1 MTYIDLRKLSSGE
14 LKQIRRQVIRLKEM
28 GKSGKEIEELTGVRQ
43 NRASEIWTAY
53 QSRGEA
59 ALEVN
64 QGGRPEG
71 AGRILLPAE
80 EAEVRET
87 IETRQPTEFG
97 LPGSLW
103 TLKKVCEYVWK
114 TYRKKMSDRCASD
127 YMRRWG
133 LSCQRPVKRARKQ
146 DPERIQ
152 RWKREEY
159 PAIAQQ
165 AQEEN
170 AEIYWG
176 DETGISNC
184 ENYERGFS
192 PQGTATDFAG
202 GDEERTGEYDFGA
215 HQSG

>member
-1 MTYIDLRKLSSGE
+1 MEYIDLRKLSSGE
-14 LKQIRRQVIRLKEM
+14 LKQVRRQVVRLKVM
-28 GKSGKEIEELTGVRQ
+28 GKTGKEIEELTGVRQ
-43 NRASEIWTAY
+43 NRVSEIWTAY
-53 QSRGEA
+53 QRRGEA

-64 QGGRPEG
+64 RGGRPEG
-71 AGRILLPAE
+71 AGRILLPE
-80 EAEVRET
+80 EETEIRET
-87 IETRQPTEFG
+87 IINRQPKEFG

-103 TLKKVCEYVWK
+103 TLNKVCEYVWK
-114 TYRKKMSDRCASD
+114 TYRKKMTDGCVSD

-146 DPERIQ
+146 DTEQIQ
-152 RWKREEY
+152 RWKTEEY
-159 PAIAQQ
+159 PVIAQQ

-192 PQGTATDFAG
+192 PKGATADSAG
-202 GDEERTGEYDFGA
+202 GDKERTHEYDLGPE
-215 HQSG
+215 QPG